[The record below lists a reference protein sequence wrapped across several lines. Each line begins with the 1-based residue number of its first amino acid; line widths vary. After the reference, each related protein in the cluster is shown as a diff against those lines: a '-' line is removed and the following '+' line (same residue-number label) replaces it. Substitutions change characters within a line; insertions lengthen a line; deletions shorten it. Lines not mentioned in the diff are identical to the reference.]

1 MVRTILGVI
10 VGFIVW
16 SILWVGGDAI
26 LASLSPGWIGAY
38 SLDAERALVNN
49 TELTHDNGIAAIH
62 LLRSFVTSIVAGYLA
77 ALVAGESR
85 RTTLVLGIIL
95 LVVGAAVEIFAWR
108 LAPAWYHIIFLA
120 AIIPM
125 TILGGKL
132 RRSSP
137 AA

>member
-38 SLDAERALVNN
+38 SLDAERAFVNN
-49 TELTHDNGIAAIH
+49 TELTHDNAIAAIH

-77 ALVAGESR
+77 AIVAGESKR
-85 RTTLVLGIIL
+85 ATLVLGVIL
-95 LVVGAAVEIFAWR
+95 LAVGAAVEIFAWR

>member
-38 SLDAERALVNN
+38 SLDAERAFVNN
-49 TELTHDNGIAAIH
+49 TQLTHDNGIAAIH

-120 AIIPM
+120 ALIPM

-132 RRSSP
+132 RRSTP
-137 AA
+137 AV